1 MPGFGSD
8 LNASA
13 VRSMQP
19 LKKLDAAFLSAA
31 ASIAGLHG
39 NPVAETGSSGVFVGS
54 DLEIHLADIFAS
66 RRGERTELGSGAR
79 WRFHGLIH
87 HFHVAAISE
96 LEIGLDRVSPG
107 RAFGG
112 IGGEKELEA
121 FAWLIDQEIGVP
133 VGSPNGIAD
142 QAFRALNLLFDDVGG
157 GSTAVAANRH
167 EEVAPF
173 RGRWCWQSQACE
185 HNTD

>member
-31 ASIAGLHG
+31 SSIAGLHG

-121 FAWLIDQEIGVP
+121 IAGLIDHEIGVP
-133 VGSPNGIAD
+133 VGASNGIAD
-142 QAFRALNLLFDDVGG
+142 QALGALNLLLDDVRGG
-157 GSTAVAANRH
+157 TISVASNRH
-167 EEVAPF
+167 EEVAAF
-173 RGRWCWQSQACE
+173 CGGWSWQSQA
-185 HNTD
+185 